1 LECIDVMSAPFQL
14 EAYLNRD
21 NLPAGSEVEVFL
33 MVRARPTK
41 EAAAAVQT
49 YRRKVHMAFVI
60 DASGSMCGE
69 KLETAKEA
77 IIRRYQ
83 RDLDD
88 DDMLSLITFSSNAK
102 IVVDSATK
110 KSAKNVE
117 ATIRGAQCEDGTN
130 LYEGIERAVDVLSKT
145 PTGYLRVM
153 VIATDGIPTVGVT
166 DPAKIVGLVQEARQR
181 HNITTF
187 VYGIGDDYD
196 LNLCDDMAKAGGG
209 AMKHASK
216 PDKLEGLTQALA
228 TMIKS
233 TVAPKLALDLIPE
246 AGVEIREAA
255 LLSPRAMV
263 LDPRGKPWDVG
274 MVAANDIIIATFKLK
289 IGPKPEGQ
297 QKIAAVALGAVKK
310 DVEAQFIKEAPFT
323 EAHPEARIYHMAG
336 VRVANIIEKSK
347 KGVNPADEYRLLD
360 SLLGTQE
367 ARDLVTRD
375 PYFARLVNV
384 TQGTRVEDAKTR
396 VDRLTTPMK

>member
-1 LECIDVMSAPFQL
+1 MSAPFQL

-83 RDLDD
+83 IDLDD
-88 DDMLSLITFSSNAK
+88 DDMLSLITFSDHAK

-117 ATIRGAQCEDGTN
+117 ATIRGAQCEALTN

-196 LNLCDDMAKAGGG
+196 LKLCDDMAKAGGG

-310 DVEAQFIKEAPFT
+310 DVEAQFVKEAPFA

>member
-1 LECIDVMSAPFQL
+1 MSAPFQL

-33 MVRARPTK
+33 MVRASPTK

-88 DDMLSLITFSSNAK
+88 DDMLSLITFSEHAK

-117 ATIRGAQCEDGTN
+117 ATIRGAQCEDWTN

-145 PTGYLRVM
+145 PPGYLRVM
-153 VIATDGIPTVGVT
+153 VIATDGQPTAGET

-181 HNITTF
+181 HNVTTF

-196 LNLCDDMAKAGGG
+196 LNLCGDMAKAGGG
-209 AMKHASK
+209 TMKHASK
-216 PDKLEGLTQALA
+216 PNELEGLTQVLA

-246 AGVEIREAA
+246 AGVEILEAS
-255 LLSPRAMV
+255 LLSPRAMM
-263 LDPRGKPWDVG
+263 LDPRSKPWDVG
-274 MVAANDIIIATFKLK
+274 MVTANDIILATFKLK

-297 QKIAAVALGAVKK
+297 QKIAAVALGAVTK
-310 DVEAQFIKEAPFT
+310 DVEAQFVKEAPFA

-347 KGVNPADEYRLLD
+347 NGENSADEYRLLD
-360 SLLGTQE
+360 SLLNTQE
-367 ARDLVTRD
+367 ARDLVRRD

-384 TQGTRVEDAKTR
+384 TQRTKVVDAKMR
-396 VDRLTTPMK
+396 VDRLTDVMK

>member
-1 LECIDVMSAPFQL
+1 MSAPFQL
-14 EAYLNRD
+14 EAYFNRD

-33 MVRARPTK
+33 LLRAMPTK
-41 EAAAAVQT
+41 QAAAAVQT

-83 RDLDD
+83 GDLDD
-88 DDMLSLITFSSNAK
+88 DDILSLITFSNNAK

-117 ATIRGAQCEDGTN
+117 ATIRGVQCEAATN

-145 PTGYLRVM
+145 PPGYLRVM
-153 VIATDGIPTVGVT
+153 VIATDGQPNAGVK
-166 DPAKIVGLVQEARQR
+166 DPAEIVRLVQEARQR
-181 HNITTF
+181 HNVTTF

-196 LNLCDDMAKAGGG
+196 LKLCDDMAKAGGG
-209 AMKHASK
+209 TMKHASK
-216 PDKLEGLTQALA
+216 PNELEGLTQMLA

-246 AGVEIREAA
+246 AGVEIREAS

-263 LDPRGKPWDVG
+263 LDPRSKPWDVG
-274 MVAANDIIIATFKLK
+274 MVTANDIIIATFKLK

-297 QKIAAVALGAVKK
+297 QKIAAVALGTVTK
-310 DVEAQFIKEAPFT
+310 DVEAQFVKEAPFA
-323 EAHPEARIYHMAG
+323 EAHPEARIYHVVG

-347 KGVNPADEYRLLD
+347 NGVNPTDEYRLLD

-367 ARDLVTRD
+367 VLDLMRRD

-384 TQGTRVEDAKTR
+384 TQGTKVDDAKAR

>member
-1 LECIDVMSAPFQL
+1 MSAPFQL
-14 EAYLNRD
+14 EIYLNRD
-21 NLPAGSEVEVFL
+21 NLPAGREVDVFL
-33 MVRARPTK
+33 MVRAQPTK
-41 EAAAAVQT
+41 GAAAAVQT
-49 YRRKVHMAFVI
+49 HRRKVHMAFVI

-88 DDMLSLITFSSNAK
+88 DDMLSLVTFSDHAK
-102 IVVDSATK
+102 IVVNSATK
-110 KSAKNVE
+110 KSAKDVE
-117 ATIRGAQCEDGTN
+117 ATIRGAQCENLTN

-145 PTGYLRVM
+145 PSGYLRVM
-153 VIATDGIPTVGVT
+153 VIATDGIPTAGVT

-196 LNLCDDMAKAGGG
+196 LNLCGDMAKAGGG

-216 PDKLEGLTQALA
+216 PNELEGLTQVLA
-228 TMIKS
+228 SMIKS

-246 AGVEIREAA
+246 AGVEILEAS
-255 LLSPRAMV
+255 LLAPRAMV
-263 LDPRGKPWDVG
+263 LDPRSKPWDVG

-289 IGPKPEGQ
+289 IGPRSEGQ
-297 QKIAAVALGAVKK
+297 QKIATVALGAVTK
-310 DVEAQFIKEAPFT
+310 DVEAPFVKEAPFA

-347 KGVNPADEYRLLD
+347 NGVNPADEYGLLN
-360 SLLGTQE
+360 SLLNTPE
-367 ARDLVTRD
+367 ARDLVKRD
-375 PYFARLVNV
+375 LYFARLVNV
-384 TQGTRVEDAKTR
+384 VQGTRVEDPKTR
-396 VDRLTTPMK
+396 VDRLTDVMK

>member
-1 LECIDVMSAPFQL
+1 MSAPFQL

-88 DDMLSLITFSSNAK
+88 DDMLSLITFSNHAK

-117 ATIRGAQCEDGTN
+117 ATIRGAQCEDWTN

-145 PTGYLRVM
+145 PPGYLRVM
-153 VIATDGIPTVGVT
+153 VIATDGMPTAGEK

-181 HNITTF
+181 HNVTTF
-187 VYGIGDDYD
+187 VYGIGNDYN
-196 LNLCDDMAKAGGG
+196 LKLCDDMAKAGGG
-209 AMKHASK
+209 TMKHASK
-216 PDKLEGLTQALA
+216 PNELEGLTQVLA
-228 TMIKS
+228 SMIKS

-246 AGVEIREAA
+246 AGVEIREAS
-255 LLSPRAMV
+255 LLAPRAMV
-263 LDPRGKPWDVG
+263 LDPRSKPWDVG

-297 QKIAAVALGAVKK
+297 QKIAAVALGAVTK
-310 DVEAQFIKEAPFT
+310 DVEAQFVKEAPFA
-323 EAHPEARIYHMAG
+323 EAHPDARIYHMAG

-347 KGVNPADEYRLLD
+347 NGVNPADEYRLLD

-367 ARDLVTRD
+367 ARDLMIRD

-384 TQGTRVEDAKTR
+384 IQGTRVEDVKTR

>member
-1 LECIDVMSAPFQL
+1 MSAPFQL
-14 EAYLNRD
+14 EAYLNMD

-33 MVRARPTK
+33 MVRARPTR

-60 DASGSMCGE
+60 DTSGSMCGE

-88 DDMLSLITFSSNAK
+88 DDMLSLITFSDNAK

-117 ATIRGAQCEDGTN
+117 ATIRGAQCGAFTN
-130 LYEGIERAVDVLSKT
+130 LYEGIEKAVNVLSKT
-145 PTGYLRVM
+145 PPGYLRVM
-153 VIATDGIPTVGVT
+153 VIATDGQPTVGVT

-181 HNITTF
+181 HNVTTF
-187 VYGIGDDYD
+187 VYGIGNDYD
-196 LNLCDDMAKAGGG
+196 INLCGDMAKAGGG
-209 AMKHASK
+209 TMKHASK
-216 PDKLEGLTQALA
+216 PNELEGLTQVLA
-228 TMIKS
+228 SMIKS

-246 AGVEIREAA
+246 AGVEILEAA

-274 MVAANDIIIATFKLK
+274 MVTANDIIIATFKLK
-289 IGPKPEGQ
+289 IGPRSEGQ
-297 QKIAAVALGAVKK
+297 QKIAAVALGAVTK
-310 DVEAQFIKEAPFT
+310 DVEAQFVKEAPIA
-323 EAHPEARIYHMAG
+323 EAHPEARIYHVVG
-336 VRVANIIEKSK
+336 VKVANIIEKSK
-347 KGVNPADEYRLLD
+347 KGVNPADEYKSLD
-360 SLLGTQE
+360 HLLGSPE
-367 ARDLVTRD
+367 ARDLRMRD
-375 PYFARLVNV
+375 PYFARLVSV
-384 TQGTRVEDAKTR
+384 IQGTRVVDAKTR
-396 VDRLTTPMK
+396 VDKLTDVMK